1 VQPISAAARRRRATV
16 GMGPQSAVS
25 TSSRSV
31 PAAQAAISTRSSSTK
46 PMLSRRRSP
55 IVARIGRAHR
65 NDLENL
71 VLFAIAGG
79 LYVATGGP
87 RLAGFAYCG
96 LFLLARLLHT
106 FAYLV
111 GRPMSRRNAYTL
123 GFLVIV
129 VISLHTPVVLIGL
142 A

>member
-1 VQPISAAARRRRATV
+1 MRSTGVRVRAGRALVGVAGLTV
-16 GMGPQSAVS
+16 RV
-25 TSSRSV
+25 
-31 PAAQAAISTRSSSTK
+31 
-46 PMLSRRRSP
+46 RRSG
-55 IVARIGRAHR
+55 VLGSHRGARIGRAHR

-106 FAYLV
+106 FAHLV

-129 VISLHTPVVLIGL
+129 VISLHTAVVLIGL